1 MTTSAPGSYAQSI
14 SQNLQKYPEAL
25 TVAGPRR
32 LALREKD
39 NVLIDSNKP
48 RSGFTSDEQYEI
60 TVESIG
66 KLVSKLNVD
75 NCLLAVV
82 SKTLSSKAKKTEKW
96 YGTKYNVS
104 PVPMAVLNKWSDCK
118 KAATLGIGYP
128 RPNVFIPDEK
138 GLVVKKP
145 VKDVDKVNKPVPF
158 EERLKPISP
167 PTVIRDDGEG
177 GKWTVYFKQDEKF
190 GQPKAYA
197 IFQLLTKDV
206 YATPEKAALAS
217 LYQVSA
223 NDKLVEYAYD
233 ASLSGLTYDIQVLP
247 RGVRLTF
254 GGYNDKLVDFATY
267 ISRKLSRDVRDL
279 LPNSIDEFERYRD
292 EIRRAFAGFDV
303 QQPYSHAIYYT
314 NLLLQPKSFQYTNSE
329 MRSALESLTLSDLEK
344 YVETIWDS
352 GKVEALIQGNMN
364 EREALDF
371 VDAVDKTIAF
381 DSMPATEIPPRL
393 KPLPVPET
401 VPNEA
406 PIRIST
412 AEPNPS
418 NPNAAIQ
425 VTYQCLD
432 TSEKS
437 HVIIEVIASIIS
449 EKFYE
454 DLRTKQ
460 QVSKGTCAC

>member
-1 MTTSAPGSYAQSI
+1 M
-14 SQNLQKYPEAL
+14 
-25 TVAGPRR
+25 AGPRR

-39 NVLIDSNKP
+39 NVLLDSNKA
-48 RSGFTSDEQYEI
+48 RSGFTSYEQYEI

-66 KLVSKLNVD
+66 KFLSKLNVD

-82 SKTLSSKAKKTEKW
+82 SKTLSVKAKKTEKW

-104 PVPMAVLNKWSDCK
+104 PVSMAVLNKWSNCQ

-128 RPNVFIPDEK
+128 RPNIFIPDEK

-145 VKDVDKVNKPVPF
+145 VKDVDKVNKPVPL
-158 EERLKPISP
+158 EERLKPIPP

-233 ASLSGLTYDIQVLP
+233 ASLSGLTYDVQVLP

-279 LPNSIDEFERYRD
+279 LPNSVDEFERYRD
-292 EIRRAFAGFDV
+292 EIRRALAGFDV

-329 MRSALESLTLSDLEK
+329 MRSALENLTLSDLEK

-352 GKVEALIQGNMN
+352 GKVEALIQGNMD
-364 EREALDF
+364 EKEALDF
-371 VDAVDKTIAF
+371 VNAVDKTIAF
-381 DSMPATEIPPRL
+381 ESMPATEIPPRL
-393 KPLPVPET
+393 KPLPIPET

-460 QVSKGTCAC
+460 QVSGGTCACYLIQL